1 MDRIEKIKEL
11 HDVIKDNPFWTSF
24 DERYFGG
31 LLDLY
36 KKLSWEI
43 YDHESEC
50 MRTDPYYVMLSAV
63 THDFN
68 AMISNLRWKLKE
80 EKPLENMGDIICVL
94 QTFLANAHGL
104 FDKERDETVV
114 GYTYSNGLK
123 KYICL
128 NDGNSNKYIAYN
140 CIKRKSIE
148 RLERKLSNDLRLD
161 YVDKKWYNQCLLDI
175 KENKQ
180 IIGNK
185 WYIEDYIDM
194 DIALQ
199 IYQKTLY
206 HELENVKF
214 EDIPKTIEEILSK

>member
-1 MDRIEKIKEL
+1 MNRIEKIKKL
-11 HDVIKDNPFWTSF
+11 HDIIKENPFWVSF

-36 KKLSWEI
+36 KKLSCEI
-43 YDHESEC
+43 YDRESEC
-50 MRTDPYYVMLSAV
+50 LRTDPYYVMLSSV

-68 AMISNLRWKLKE
+68 AMISNLRWRLKE

-94 QTFLANAHGL
+94 QTFLTNVHGL

-114 GYTYSNGLK
+114 GYTYTNGLK

-128 NDGNSNKYIAYN
+128 IDEKSKKYIAYN

-148 RLERKLSNDLRLD
+148 RLERKLSNDLHLD

-185 WYIEDYIDM
+185 WYIEDYI
-194 DIALQ
+194 A
-199 IYQKTLY
+199 
-206 HELENVKF
+206 
-214 EDIPKTIEEILSK
+214 

>member
-1 MDRIEKIKEL
+1 MNRIEKIKEL
-11 HDVIKDNPFWTSF
+11 HDVIKDNPFWVSF

-50 MRTDPYYVMLSAV
+50 LRTDPYYVMLSAV

-68 AMISNLRWKLKE
+68 AMISNLRWRLKE

-94 QTFLANAHGL
+94 QTYLANVHGL
-104 FDKERDETVV
+104 FDKEREETVV
-114 GYTYSNGLK
+114 GYTYTNNLK
-123 KYICL
+123 KYMCL
-128 NDGNSNKYIAYN
+128 IDEKSQKYVAYN
-140 CIKRKSIE
+140 CIKRKDIE
-148 RLERKLSNDLRLD
+148 RLERKLSNNLRLD
-161 YVDKKWYNQCLLDI
+161 YVDKKWYSQCLLDI

-185 WYIEDYIDM
+185 WYVEDHV
-194 DIALQ
+194 A
-199 IYQKTLY
+199 
-206 HELENVKF
+206 
-214 EDIPKTIEEILSK
+214 

>member
-1 MDRIEKIKEL
+1 MERIEKIKKL
-11 HDVIKDNPFWTSF
+11 HDIIKENPFWVTF

-43 YDHESEC
+43 YDHQSEC
-50 MRTDPYYVMLSAV
+50 LRTDPYYVMLSNV

-68 AMISNLRWKLKE
+68 AMISNLRWRLNE
-80 EKPLENMGDIICVL
+80 DKPLENMGDIICVL
-94 QTFLANAHGL
+94 QTYLTNVHGL
-104 FDKERDETVV
+104 FDKEREGTVI
-114 GYTYSNGLK
+114 GYTYSNDLK

-128 NDGNSNKYIAYN
+128 IDEKSQKYIAYN

-185 WYIEDYIDM
+185 WYVEDYI
-194 DIALQ
+194 
-199 IYQKTLY
+199 
-206 HELENVKF
+206 E
-214 EDIPKTIEEILSK
+214 

>member
-11 HDVIKDNPFWTSF
+11 HDLIKENPFWTSF

-36 KKLSWEI
+36 KKLSWDI

-68 AMISNLRWKLKE
+68 AMIGNLRWKLKDG
-80 EKPLENMGDIICVL
+80 KPLENMGDIICVL
-94 QTFLANAHGL
+94 QTYLSNVHGL

-114 GYTYSNGLK
+114 GYTYTNDLK
-123 KYICL
+123 KYMCII
-128 NDGNSNKYIAYN
+128 DESSKRYIAYN
-140 CIKRKSIE
+140 CIKRKNIPA
-148 RLERKLSNDLRLD
+148 LERKLSNSLNLG
-161 YVDKKWYNQCLLDI
+161 YIDKTWYRECLSEI

-180 IIGNK
+180 FIGNK
-185 WYIEDYIDM
+185 WYIEDYI
-194 DIALQ
+194 A
-199 IYQKTLY
+199 
-206 HELENVKF
+206 
-214 EDIPKTIEEILSK
+214 

>member
-114 GYTYSNGLK
+114 GYTYYNGLK
-123 KYICL
+123 KYMCL
-128 NDGNSNKYIAYN
+128 IDGKSKKYIAYN
-140 CIKRKSIE
+140 CIKKKNIE
-148 RLERKLSNDLRLD
+148 ALERKLSNSTIGDI
-161 YVDKKWYNQCLLDI
+161 KWYNQCLLDI

-185 WYIEDYIDM
+185 WYVEDYN
-194 DIALQ
+194 
-199 IYQKTLY
+199 
-206 HELENVKF
+206 E
-214 EDIPKTIEEILSK
+214 